1 MRHYELVVV
10 LSPMISPDEA
20 GQAWE
25 RIKGFITNREAEIV
39 HEERW
44 GTRRLAY
51 PVKKGQYQFLEGNY
65 HLTRFATEQSFNREL
80 ENYLKL
86 DDQVL
91 RSLVTATLT
100 EEELAAHA
108 AQTRAPRPPRPPAG
122 APPAGG
128 PAPGAAPAAAATAA
142 PPAAEGASAPSADAP
157 AHACRR
163 GSPGR
168 NFCRNARP
176 RGYTARRPPAG
187 TAVRVTGFAVNKII
201 VIGNLGS
208 DPEMRYTPNGQSVT
222 SFNIAS
228 NRRYRTADGEQREET
243 EWFRCSAFGRLA
255 DVCNQYLTRGQQVYV
270 EGRLRDAVIRIG
282 TASLATHWTLRSP
295 KCRCWDA
302 GETTNMVAEV
312 VVTATV
318 AATAAVRAEATSRR
332 GTKPTICPSSR
343 VIQTTGKLKRKRNV

>member
-51 PVKKGQYQFLEGNY
+51 PVKKGQHQFLEGNY
-65 HLTRFATEQSFNREL
+65 HLTRFATEQSINREL

-91 RSLVTATLT
+91 RSLVTVTLT

-128 PAPGAAPAAAATAA
+128 PVPAAAAAAPASGGAVAAPTAEAPAPPVAETPPAEAPAEPPAPEAEAA
-142 PPAAEGASAPSADAP
+142 PPADRQPEQPS
-157 AHACRR
+157 
-163 GSPGR
+163 
-168 NFCRNARP
+168 
-176 RGYTARRPPAG
+176 
-187 TAVRVTGFAVNKII
+187 
-201 VIGNLGS
+201 
-208 DPEMRYTPNGQSVT
+208 E
-222 SFNIAS
+222 
-228 NRRYRTADGEQREET
+228 
-243 EWFRCSAFGRLA
+243 
-255 DVCNQYLTRGQQVYV
+255 
-270 EGRLRDAVIRIG
+270 
-282 TASLATHWTLRSP
+282 
-295 KCRCWDA
+295 
-302 GETTNMVAEV
+302 
-312 VVTATV
+312 
-318 AATAAVRAEATSRR
+318 
-332 GTKPTICPSSR
+332 
-343 VIQTTGKLKRKRNV
+343 

>member
-1 MRHYELVVV
+1 
-10 LSPMISPDEA
+10 MISPDEA

-128 PAPGAAPAAAATAA
+128 PAPGAAAPTPAA
-142 PPAAEGASAPSADAP
+142 PPAAEGASAPSSDAP
-157 AHACRR
+157 A
-163 GSPGR
+163 
-168 NFCRNARP
+168 
-176 RGYTARRPPAG
+176 TPA
-187 TAVRVTGFAVNKII
+187 
-201 VIGNLGS
+201 
-208 DPEMRYTPNGQSVT
+208 
-222 SFNIAS
+222 
-228 NRRYRTADGEQREET
+228 
-243 EWFRCSAFGRLA
+243 
-255 DVCNQYLTRGQQVYV
+255 
-270 EGRLRDAVIRIG
+270 
-282 TASLATHWTLRSP
+282 
-295 KCRCWDA
+295 
-302 GETTNMVAEV
+302 
-312 VVTATV
+312 
-318 AATAAVRAEATSRR
+318 AEATPAETS
-332 GTKPTICPSSR
+332 TESPVPEAAPPVEPQPEQPS
-343 VIQTTGKLKRKRNV
+343 

>member
-65 HLTRFATEQSFNREL
+65 HLTRFTSERSFNREL

-91 RSLVTATLT
+91 RSLVTATVS

-122 APPAGG
+122 APPAGAPPAG
-128 PAPGAAPAAAATAA
+128 APPGAVPAGAAPGAAPAPAAAPPPPEGEAAPAPPPAAEAA
-142 PPAAEGASAPSADAP
+142 PPAAEAPAEPPAPEPAPSE
-157 AHACRR
+157 
-163 GSPGR
+163 SPQ
-168 NFCRNARP
+168 
-176 RGYTARRPPAG
+176 
-187 TAVRVTGFAVNKII
+187 
-201 VIGNLGS
+201 
-208 DPEMRYTPNGQSVT
+208 PEQ
-222 SFNIAS
+222 
-228 NRRYRTADGEQREET
+228 
-243 EWFRCSAFGRLA
+243 
-255 DVCNQYLTRGQQVYV
+255 
-270 EGRLRDAVIRIG
+270 
-282 TASLATHWTLRSP
+282 
-295 KCRCWDA
+295 
-302 GETTNMVAEV
+302 
-312 VVTATV
+312 
-318 AATAAVRAEATSRR
+318 
-332 GTKPTICPSSR
+332 PSE
-343 VIQTTGKLKRKRNV
+343 

>member
-128 PAPGAAPAAAATAA
+128 PAPGAAQAAAATAA

-157 AHACRR
+157 ATPAAEAAPAET
-163 GSPGR
+163 STETP
-168 NFCRNARP
+168 AP
-176 RGYTARRPPAG
+176 EATPPA
-187 TAVRVTGFAVNKII
+187 
-201 VIGNLGS
+201 
-208 DPEMRYTPNGQSVT
+208 DPQP
-222 SFNIAS
+222 
-228 NRRYRTADGEQREET
+228 EQ
-243 EWFRCSAFGRLA
+243 
-255 DVCNQYLTRGQQVYV
+255 
-270 EGRLRDAVIRIG
+270 
-282 TASLATHWTLRSP
+282 
-295 KCRCWDA
+295 
-302 GETTNMVAEV
+302 
-312 VVTATV
+312 
-318 AATAAVRAEATSRR
+318 
-332 GTKPTICPSSR
+332 PSE
-343 VIQTTGKLKRKRNV
+343 

>member
-91 RSLVTATLT
+91 RSLVTVTLT

-128 PAPGAAPAAAATAA
+128 PAPGVAPAAAATAA
-142 PPAAEGASAPSADAP
+142 PAAAEGASAPSADAP
-157 AHACRR
+157 AAPAAETPQAEAP
-163 GSPGR
+163 GESP
-168 NFCRNARP
+168 APEATPPDRP
-176 RGYTARRPPAG
+176 SAG
-187 TAVRVTGFAVNKII
+187 TAVRVTG
-201 VIGNLGS
+201 L
-208 DPEMRYTPNGQSVT
+208 P
-222 SFNIAS
+222 
-228 NRRYRTADGEQREET
+228 
-243 EWFRCSAFGRLA
+243 
-255 DVCNQYLTRGQQVYV
+255 
-270 EGRLRDAVIRIG
+270 
-282 TASLATHWTLRSP
+282 
-295 KCRCWDA
+295 
-302 GETTNMVAEV
+302 
-312 VVTATV
+312 
-318 AATAAVRAEATSRR
+318 
-332 GTKPTICPSSR
+332 
-343 VIQTTGKLKRKRNV
+343 